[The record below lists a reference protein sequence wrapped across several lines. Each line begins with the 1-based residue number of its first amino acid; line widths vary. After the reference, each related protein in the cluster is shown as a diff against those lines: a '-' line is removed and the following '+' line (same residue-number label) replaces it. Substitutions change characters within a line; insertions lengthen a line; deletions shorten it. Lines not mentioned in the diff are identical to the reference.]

1 MQQTRPRVLSG
12 IQPTGV
18 GSHLGNY
25 LGALRRWVSLQDSH
39 DAFFFVPDLHAITVP
54 QDPAMLRRRTREAV
68 AELMACG
75 LDPARCTVFVQSH
88 VPEHAELSWVL
99 GCITGYGE
107 ASRMTQFKDKSAR
120 SELGSA
126 SVGLFNYPILQAADI
141 LLYQAD
147 QVPVGKDQRQHLEL
161 TRVLA
166 RRFNARFGET
176 FTVPAPYA
184 VHETASIADLQDPTK
199 KMSKSLPPA
208 GTIGVMDDPA
218 VIRKRIKSAVT
229 DTGREIVAREDKPG
243 VANLLTILS
252 AVTESTVEQL
262 EKQFGGLGY
271 GDLKTAVADAVVE
284 ELSPIRERYQHLLVD
299 EKAVDD
305 ALKAGAERARGVAG
319 ATMAAVRERV
329 GFLPPVDGPERR
341 RQ

>member
-25 LGALRRWVSLQDSH
+25 LGALRRWVRMQDSH
-39 DAFFFVPDLHAITVP
+39 DAFYFVPDLHAITVP
-54 QDPAMLRRRTREAV
+54 QDPATLRRRTREAV

-75 LDPARCTVFVQSH
+75 LDPARCTIFVQSH
-88 VPEHAELSWVL
+88 IPEHTELGWILSCL
-99 GCITGYGE
+99 TGYGE

-120 SELGSA
+120 NELGSA

-147 QVPVGKDQRQHLEL
+147 QVPVGKDQQQHLEL

-166 RRFNARFGET
+166 RRFNSQFGET
-176 FTVPAPYA
+176 FTVPEPYA
-184 VHETASIADLQDPTK
+184 VHEAARIADLQDPTK

-218 VIRKRIKSAVT
+218 AIRKRIKAAVT
-229 DTGREIVAREDKPG
+229 DTERDIRASEDKPG
-243 VANLLTILS
+243 VTNLLTILA
-252 AVTESTVEQL
+252 AVSDTTIEQL
-262 EKQFGGLGY
+262 EKEFAGSGY
-271 GDLKTAVADAVVE
+271 GDLKNAVADAVVA
-284 ELSPIRERYQHLLVD
+284 ELTPIRERFGELMAD
-299 EKAVDD
+299 GTAVGE
-305 ALKAGAERARGVAG
+305 ALTAGAHRAREVAG
-319 ATMAAVRERV
+319 PTMQAVRERV
-329 GFLPPVDGPERR
+329 GFLPPASAPEWHF
-341 RQ
+341 